1 MSSTVDALLPLS
13 LLEAVRSVDAPG
25 DDQDAELVH
34 ELRNKRLG
42 LSETVYAQSRRYADA
57 VKRKQR
63 AVQDEAVALARL
75 VGRRPDAGE
84 VFREAG
90 RYLAR
95 EGYLTIPGWTRRTLL
110 ALPAI
115 VARPIALW
123 CTGKFAARY
132 LNGTVRRYGGFVY
145 LRVPNSVT
153 LASAPRSEGCVFYEA
168 SLNELLRLLIDAG
181 GAVEHTRCAARGDEE
196 CEWRAEWR

>member
-13 LLEAVRSVDAPG
+13 FLEAVRSVDAPD
-25 DDQDAELVH
+25 DDQGAEFVH

-95 EGYLTIPGWTRRTLL
+95 EAYLTIPAWTRRTLL
-110 ALPAI
+110 ALPAF
-115 VARPIALW
+115 VARPVALRS
-123 CTGKFAARY
+123 TGKFAARY
-132 LNGTVRRYGGFVY
+132 LNGTLRRFGGFVY

-168 SLNELLRLLIDAG
+168 SLHELLRLLIDVG
-181 GAVEHTRCAARGDEE
+181 SAVEHTRCVARGDEE